1 METWRDQD
9 TRRESLKLVV
19 GSSRGLA
26 TTCRGTDHSHSGLKS
41 RREPLLGRRH
51 VFAMNAANNA
61 GREAPRGAPPGTR
74 QILWRHPSGGDS
86 ERWAG
91 KRRGRSRTLSKGG
104 KQRSVA
110 LPPQA
115 PKIISE
121 YATSNVLRARSSDAY
136 RRADPAISRRAE
148 LPEALCPHAHAS
160 RFSMI
165 ENSGPSKILEQ
176 TNPEG
181 F

>member
-1 METWRDQD
+1 MPQT
-9 TRRESLKLVV
+9 TRVAKPRVV
-19 GSSRGLA
+19 R
-26 TTCRGTDHSHSGLKS
+26 
-41 RREPLLGRRH
+41 
-51 VFAMNAANNA
+51 
-61 GREAPRGAPPGTR
+61 
-74 QILWRHPSGGDS
+74 
-86 ERWAG
+86 
-91 KRRGRSRTLSKGG
+91 RRGRGKFYGGIRAEEIQNVRRGNVVGDQGLIGFVSKGG

-165 ENSGPSKILEQ
+165 ERTAAHEKCPSKLIRSLFQ
-176 TNPEG
+176 DHGRPPTASSPWAGLRFAAHCSNLCL
-181 F
+181 